1 MGGIKDAVK
10 RELVQW
16 NDTAQKI
23 WFSVTRN
30 QPSDIKEALMFD
42 ITTQKMAEVATLK
55 DEKLIRASFEAMVEV
70 VTRRKHLIEIIASN
84 VGGKESF
91 SRIDLDWALR
101 YGVEFFPES
110 VTDCFE
116 KERKEVFERMM
127 DTGMRT
133 RVKSILDNVGNVN
146 LDNPYET

>member
-1 MGGIKDAVK
+1 MGGIKDSVK
-10 RELVQW
+10 RDLVQW
-16 NDTAQKI
+16 NDITQKI
-23 WFSVTRN
+23 WFSVTRS
-30 QPSDIKEALMFD
+30 QPSEIKEALMFD
-42 ITTQKMAEVATLK
+42 ITTQKLAEVATLK
-55 DEKLIRASFEAMVEV
+55 DEKLIRASFEAMVDIV
-70 VTRRKHLIEIIASN
+70 KRRKNLLEIIASTIGN
-84 VGGKESF
+84 KEEF

-133 RVKSILDNVGNVN
+133 RVKSIIDNVGEVN

>member
-10 RELVQW
+10 RDLVLW
-16 NDTAQKI
+16 NDIAQKI
-23 WFSVTRN
+23 WFSVTRH

-70 VTRRKHLIEIIASN
+70 VTRRKNLIEIIASTI
-84 VGGKESF
+84 GGKEEF

-101 YGVEFFPES
+101 YGAEFFPES

-133 RVKSILDNVGNVN
+133 RVKSIIDNVGEVN